1 VLVADFVRLATT
13 GWCVQALMAKLKIS
27 AAQRK
32 KLDKCWRELSNRGGE
47 L

>member
-1 VLVADFVRLATT
+1 
-13 GWCVQALMAKLKIS
+13 VQALMAKLKIS

-32 KLDKCWRELSNRGGE
+32 KLDRCWRELSNRGGE